1 MLTFAFLVAV
11 SVSTA
16 AAAVLVPL
24 AVAADQLVAATL
36 RIPTATITSEPLLPA
51 TLYGTSKACETSVC
65 VDYINACGM

>member
-24 AVAADQLVAATL
+24 AVAADQLV
-36 RIPTATITSEPLLPA
+36 TATITLEPSLPA
-51 TLYGTSKACETSVC
+51 TLCGTPKACETSVC
-65 VDYINACGM
+65 ADYINACGM

>member
-36 RIPTATITSEPLLPA
+36 HIPTATITSEPSLPA
-51 TLYGTSKACETSVC
+51 TLCGTPKACETSIC
-65 VDYINACGM
+65 ADYINACGM